1 MYLAKRDQKIYQLK
15 EELENR
21 KKMLC
26 LKRNQL
32 KNNLKENIFLRE
44 VVEDYDSYNKSIVN
58 EKEKQIAFL
67 KMLHL
72 YIDNISDELNLTDQ
86 KLKHSKQEQ
95 REILKEISFLKD
107 EIDDLVENNQ
117 PDINYSDN
125 IYD

>member
-67 KMLHL
+67 KMLHS

-95 REILKEISFLKD
+95 REILKEISFIKD

-117 PDINYSDN
+117 PDINYFTFS
-125 IYD
+125 

>member
-67 KMLHL
+67 KMLHS

>member
-1 MYLAKRDQKIYQLK
+1 MFLAKRDQKIYQLK

-32 KNNLKENIFLRE
+32 KNNVKENIFLQE

-58 EKEKQIAFL
+58 QKEKQIVFL
-67 KMLHL
+67 KMIHS
-72 YIDNISDELNLTDQ
+72 YIDNINNELKLTDQ
-86 KLKHSKQEQ
+86 KLNQSKQEQ

-117 PDINYSDN
+117 PDINSSDN
-125 IYD
+125 IHE

>member
-1 MYLAKRDQKIYQLK
+1 MFLAKRDQKIYQLK

-32 KNNLKENIFLRE
+32 KNNLKENIFLQE

-58 EKEKQIAFL
+58 EKEKQIVFL
-67 KMLHL
+67 KMLHS

-117 PDINYSDN
+117 PDINSSDN
-125 IYD
+125 IHE

>member
-1 MYLAKRDQKIYQLK
+1 MFLAKRDQKIYQLK

-32 KNNLKENIFLRE
+32 KNNLKENIFLQE

-58 EKEKQIAFL
+58 EKEKQIVFL
-67 KMLHL
+67 KMIHS

-86 KLKHSKQEQ
+86 KLKESKQEQ
-95 REILKEISFLKD
+95 RDILKEISFLKD
-107 EIDDLVENNQ
+107 DIDDLVENNQ
-117 PDINYSDN
+117 PDINSSDN
-125 IYD
+125 IHE

>member
-1 MYLAKRDQKIYQLK
+1 MFLAKRDQKIYQLK

-32 KNNLKENIFLRE
+32 KNNLKENIFLQE

-58 EKEKQIAFL
+58 EKEKQIVFL
-67 KMLHL
+67 KLLHS

-86 KLKHSKQEQ
+86 KLKQSKQEQ
-95 REILKEISFLKD
+95 RDILKEISFLKD
-107 EIDDLVENNQ
+107 DIDDLVENNQ
-117 PDINYSDN
+117 PDINSSDN
-125 IYD
+125 IHE

>member
-1 MYLAKRDQKIYQLK
+1 MKR
-15 EELENR
+15 LE
-21 KKMLC
+21 K
-26 LKRNQL
+26 
-32 KNNLKENIFLRE
+32 
-44 VVEDYDSYNKSIVN
+44 
-58 EKEKQIAFL
+58 
-67 KMLHL
+67 
-72 YIDNISDELNLTDQ
+72 LTDQ

>member
-1 MYLAKRDQKIYQLK
+1 MFLAKRDQKIYQLK

-32 KNNLKENIFLRE
+32 KNNLKENIFLQE

-58 EKEKQIAFL
+58 EKEKQIVFL
-67 KMLHL
+67 KLLHS

-117 PDINYSDN
+117 PDINSSDN
-125 IYD
+125 IHE

>member
-1 MYLAKRDQKIYQLK
+1 MFLAKRDQKIYQLK

-32 KNNLKENIFLRE
+32 KNNLKENIFLQE

-58 EKEKQIAFL
+58 EKEKQIVFL
-67 KMLHL
+67 KLLHS

-86 KLKHSKQEQ
+86 KLKESKQEQ
-95 REILKEISFLKD
+95 RDILKEISFLKD
-107 EIDDLVENNQ
+107 DIDNLVENNQ
-117 PDINYSDN
+117 PDINSSDN
-125 IYD
+125 IHE

>member
-1 MYLAKRDQKIYQLK
+1 MFLAKRDQKIYQLK

-32 KNNLKENIFLRE
+32 KNNLKENIFLQE

-58 EKEKQIAFL
+58 EKEKQIVFL
-67 KMLHL
+67 KMLHS
-72 YIDNISDELNLTDQ
+72 YIDNISDELNLTDK

-117 PDINYSDN
+117 PDINSSDN
-125 IYD
+125 IHE

>member
-1 MYLAKRDQKIYQLK
+1 MFLAKRDQKIYQLK

-32 KNNLKENIFLRE
+32 KNNLKENIFLQE

-58 EKEKQIAFL
+58 EKEKQIVFL
-67 KMLHL
+67 KMLHS

-86 KLKHSKQEQ
+86 KLKESKQEQ
-95 REILKEISFLKD
+95 RDILKEISFLKD
-107 EIDDLVENNQ
+107 DIDNLVENNQ
-117 PDINYSDN
+117 PDINSSDN
-125 IYD
+125 IHE